1 MKNKLI
7 KKVGLFLIIITLSS
21 FSILD
26 TVDPKDYKNS
36 NLRYQANEAFGFGER
51 LEYKVGYKF
60 ITAGYGY
67 YYIKN
72 EPVYQNGRPC
82 YDINFT
88 VKSLPELEMLY
99 KVRDSYRTLLDV
111 GGIFPWAFEQHV
123 REGNYKKD
131 FSAKFDQL
139 KNKAYVDKDSF
150 NVPTYVHDIVSAFYY
165 VRTLN
170 LQAMKKNE
178 VIYLKNFF
186 EDSTFTLG
194 VKMLGRQTVEVE
206 SGKFNCLVIEPMV
219 TQGGLFKKEG
229 RLMIWVTD
237 DERKI
242 AVKVGTQISIGFV
255 GAELTK
261 YSGLRGPI
269 KSKIG

>member
-1 MKNKLI
+1 MKRQHI
-7 KKVGLFLIIITLSS
+7 YSIILFLTILALSS
-21 FSILD
+21 FSMLD
-26 TVDPKDYKNS
+26 SVELRDYKNS
-36 NLRYQANEAFGFGER
+36 NLRYQTNEAFGFGER
-51 LEYKVGYKF
+51 LDYKVGYKF

-72 EPVYQNGRPC
+72 DPVYQNGRPC

-99 KVRDSYRTLLDV
+99 KVKDSYRTLLDV
-111 GGIFPWAFEQHV
+111 GGVFPWAFEQHV
-123 REGNYKKD
+123 REGKYKKD
-131 FSAKFDQL
+131 FAARFDQVR
-139 KNKAYVDKDSF
+139 NKAYVDKDSF
-150 NVPTYVHDIVSAFYY
+150 NVPNYVHDIVSAFYY

-178 VIYLKNFF
+178 TIYMKNFF

-194 VKMLGRQTVEVE
+194 VKMLGKQIVEVE
-206 SGKFNCLVIEPMV
+206 AGKFNCLVIEPLV
-219 TQGGLFKKEG
+219 SQGGLFKKEG

-242 AVKVGTQISIGFV
+242 AVKVGTQIAIGFV

-261 YSGLRGPI
+261 YSGLRGPL